1 MEIFDYLQI
10 ICIKCMSIKK
20 IKRKLILNTNI
31 LKRILPV
38 LWVTKKDEC
47 KFQQFQE
54 IKQGIPIILKQ
65 RVLLGNNSNID
76 FLLSTGISR
85 LFLMLMP
92 LTLV

>member
-31 LKRILPV
+31 LKHILPV
-38 LWVTKKDEC
+38 LWVTKIDEC

-54 IKQGIPIILKQ
+54 IKQGIPIILKP

>member
-1 MEIFDYLQI
+1 
-10 ICIKCMSIKK
+10 MSIKK

-31 LKRILPV
+31 LKRRSILSV
-38 LWVTKKDEC
+38 LWVTKIDEC

-54 IKQGIPIILKQ
+54 IKQGIPIILKP

>member
-1 MEIFDYLQI
+1 
-10 ICIKCMSIKK
+10 MSIKK

-38 LWVTKKDEC
+38 LWVTKIDEC

-54 IKQGIPIILKQ
+54 IKQRIPIILKP